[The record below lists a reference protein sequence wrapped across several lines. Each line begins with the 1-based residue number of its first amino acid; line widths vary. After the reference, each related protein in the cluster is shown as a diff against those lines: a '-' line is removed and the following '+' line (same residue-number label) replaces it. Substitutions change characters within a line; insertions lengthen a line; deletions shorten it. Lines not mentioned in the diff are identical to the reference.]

1 MPTKIKELLFGPTP
15 KQTVDEYAD
24 LVDLGPYE
32 EVIEDEP
39 AETYIRV
46 AELSNL
52 DGIPD
57 LKKELYDGNI
67 VIVDI
72 AMIKR
77 DRLVLERALH
87 DLQEVVSDVSGDI
100 AGLGE
105 DLVITTPT
113 GIKID
118 RSRLGG
124 NGSAIVM

>member
-24 LVDLGPYE
+24 LV
-32 EVIEDEP
+32 VIEDEP

-72 AMIKR
+72 SLIKR

-87 DLQEVVSDVSGDI
+87 DLQEVISDVSGDI

-124 NGSAIVM
+124 NSSAIVM